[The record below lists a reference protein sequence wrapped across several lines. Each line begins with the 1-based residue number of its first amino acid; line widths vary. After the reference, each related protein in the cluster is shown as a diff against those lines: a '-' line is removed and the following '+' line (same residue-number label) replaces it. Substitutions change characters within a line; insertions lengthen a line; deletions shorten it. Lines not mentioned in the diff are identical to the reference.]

1 MRLLFLGS
9 IRRSLLV
16 LVLMALLP
24 SLVILLYSGRE
35 LRSRVVLDAEDYT
48 LRQVKSMATHHER
61 VVDNARLLLMALARS
76 SDVRKLDV
84 AACREVFADILAGNE
99 AYVSLSLA
107 DVSGHLL
114 VRVPEGAE
122 ERSAQQTFFQQA
134 ARDDEFTVGEYS
146 LLAQKRRVVV
156 PFGQAVVNDAK
167 QVIGVLVAEFDL
179 RSFGG
184 IFSDLH
190 LPEHSVFT
198 VTDANGMRLTRFPE
212 TEKYTW
218 VADLPQMVTRMSGEQ
233 TEGTFLEIGVDGIS
247 RLYGFKRQQ
256 LQGSSAPFLMI
267 RLGIPVDQ
275 ALSEAR
281 SVTTR
286 NVALLVI
293 ATILALVTAWCV
305 AEFTLLR
312 RLGSLMTATG
322 KLKQGNLEARTG
334 MSAEEGE
341 LGTLGASFDSMA
353 EELELKEKARTL
365 AVEELHRLNEELE
378 ERVVLRTGEL
388 AATNR
393 DLQQTLEDLQRTQK
407 QLVLSEKLAALGELV
422 AGVAH
427 EINTPVGVALSAG
440 STIAEK
446 SRTLNELFAQGEMK
460 RSDLSQYLLDV
471 GEGTEMMLMNLGR
484 ASELIRSF
492 KMVAVDQ
499 VSENKRFF
507 NIKSYIDEVLLSL
520 RPKLKKTAHRIVVD
534 CATDLM
540 LESYPGAFSQI
551 LTNFIINT
559 LIHGFAPDQV
569 GEIRIE
575 VKKNHQN
582 LEILYSDN
590 GKGMDAEVRDRIF
603 EPFFTTARS
612 QGSTGLGLHIVF
624 NIVTRTLQGT
634 ISCESSPGQGTRFF
648 LVVPIQ

>member
-134 ARDDEFTVGEYS
+134 ASDAQFTVGEYS

-184 IFSDLH
+184 IFSYLH

-233 TEGTFLEIGVDGIS
+233 T
-247 RLYGFKRQQ
+247 
-256 LQGSSAPFLMI
+256 
-267 RLGIPVDQ
+267 
-275 ALSEAR
+275 
-281 SVTTR
+281 
-286 NVALLVI
+286 
-293 ATILALVTAWCV
+293 
-305 AEFTLLR
+305 
-312 RLGSLMTATG
+312 
-322 KLKQGNLEARTG
+322 
-334 MSAEEGE
+334 
-341 LGTLGASFDSMA
+341 
-353 EELELKEKARTL
+353 
-365 AVEELHRLNEELE
+365 
-378 ERVVLRTGEL
+378 
-388 AATNR
+388 
-393 DLQQTLEDLQRTQK
+393 
-407 QLVLSEKLAALGELV
+407 
-422 AGVAH
+422 
-427 EINTPVGVALSAG
+427 
-440 STIAEK
+440 
-446 SRTLNELFAQGEMK
+446 
-460 RSDLSQYLLDV
+460 
-471 GEGTEMMLMNLGR
+471 
-484 ASELIRSF
+484 
-492 KMVAVDQ
+492 
-499 VSENKRFF
+499 
-507 NIKSYIDEVLLSL
+507 
-520 RPKLKKTAHRIVVD
+520 
-534 CATDLM
+534 
-540 LESYPGAFSQI
+540 
-551 LTNFIINT
+551 
-559 LIHGFAPDQV
+559 
-569 GEIRIE
+569 
-575 VKKNHQN
+575 
-582 LEILYSDN
+582 
-590 GKGMDAEVRDRIF
+590 
-603 EPFFTTARS
+603 
-612 QGSTGLGLHIVF
+612 
-624 NIVTRTLQGT
+624 
-634 ISCESSPGQGTRFF
+634 
-648 LVVPIQ
+648 